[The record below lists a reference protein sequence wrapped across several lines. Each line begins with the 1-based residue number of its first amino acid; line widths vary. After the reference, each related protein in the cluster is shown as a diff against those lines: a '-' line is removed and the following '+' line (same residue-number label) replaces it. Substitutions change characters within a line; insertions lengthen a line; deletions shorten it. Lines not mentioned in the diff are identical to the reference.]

1 MKMLNRSAINI
12 KLKQPFVDWINGLD
26 DESDDLVTLAEVN
39 QEATTY
45 LVPELED
52 GEDLQVFLEERYV
65 DLFENELLSWE
76 EDPAYWPEE
85 LSREVF
91 DAFIQVELSFMVFDL
106 DDQAPLLAQV
116 VDEDEDLDEERED

>member
-65 DLFENELLSWE
+65 DLLENELLSWE

-91 DAFIQVELSFMVFDL
+91 EAFIQVELSFMVFDL

-116 VDEDEDLDEERED
+116 IDEDDDLDGETEE